1 MTTPLVSE
9 QSPAASAPV
18 AKAEGIDREHR
29 RVIAAASLG
38 TIFEWYD
45 FYLYGSL
52 ASVIGKQFFVGV
64 NDTTA
69 FIFALLAFSA
79 GFAVRPLG
87 ALVFGRLGDLVGR
100 KYTFLM
106 TIVIMGAA
114 TALVGMLPTY
124 ASIGVAAPSILI
136 VLRLL
141 QGLAIGGEYGGAATY
156 VAEHAPPGR
165 RGYYTSFIQT
175 TATIGMILS
184 LLVILV
190 CRSLTG
196 ESFEAWGWR
205 VPFLLSTILLA
216 ISVYIRLQLEESPVW
231 SEMRAEGKLS
241 RAPVREA
248 FGRWQNLRLVLLS
261 LFGATAGQGAV
272 AYCGLV
278 YMLLFL
284 EQTLKLD
291 SRISNLLVATVLT
304 ATMPMFI
311 VFGRLSDRIGRKPL
325 VMGGFVFAAVT
336 VVPLFKGL
344 THYANPALAAAQA
357 SHPVVVVADPAQCS
371 FQFDPIGKA
380 RFTSPCDVAK
390 TALTRAGVPYE
401 NQAAPA
407 GALAQVRVGS
417 VALDAFDGTGLPPAE
432 FRAQSAA
439 FAAGLRAELNRAGY
453 PASADPERVNYPMLL
468 LLLALL
474 SSYSQLVYSSLA
486 AWLVEL
492 FPARI
497 RYTALSLPY
506 HIGNG
511 WFGGFVPTIAFALIA
526 YTGNIYQGLW
536 YPIAIAV
543 MSLVIGGLFL
553 PETNAPGKPRAAEA
567 D

>member
-1 MTTPLVSE
+1 MSTPTATEPLTTTPQLDRSWL
-9 QSPAASAPV
+9 
-18 AKAEGIDREHR
+18 GIDREHR
-29 RVIAAASLG
+29 RVIVASSLG
-38 TIFEWYD
+38 TVFEWYD

-52 ASVIGKQFFVGV
+52 AAVIGKQFFTGV
-64 NDTTA
+64 NETTA

-87 ALVFGRLGDLVGR
+87 ALVFGRLGDRVGR

-114 TALVGMLPTY
+114 TALVGVLPTY
-124 ASIGVAAPSILI
+124 ASIGVAAPAILI

-156 VAEHAPPGR
+156 VAEHAPQHR
-165 RGYYTSFIQT
+165 RGYYTSWIQT

-184 LLVILV
+184 LLVILA
-190 CRSLTG
+190 CRLATG
-196 ESFEAWGWR
+196 SDFEAWGWR
-205 VPFLLSTILLA
+205 IPFLLSTVLLL
-216 ISVYIRLQLEESPVW
+216 ISVYIRLQLEESPVFKQ
-231 SEMRAEGKLS
+231 MRAEGKLS
-241 RAPVREA
+241 RAPISEA
-248 FGRWQNLRLVLLS
+248 FGRWPNLRLSLLA

-284 EQTLKLD
+284 EQTLKVD
-291 SRISNLLVATVLT
+291 SRTASVMVVLALVVTTPLFV
-304 ATMPMFI
+304 

-336 VVPLFKGL
+336 VIPLFHGL

-357 SHPVVVVADPAQCS
+357 DHPVVVVADPAQCS

-380 RFTSPCDVAK
+380 RFSSSCDVAK
-390 TALTRAGVPYE
+390 TALTRAGVPYDNE
-401 NQAAPA
+401 AGPA
-407 GALAQVRVGS
+407 GSIAVVRVGATA
-417 VALDAFDGTGLPPAE
+417 VPAFDGRPLPTPE
-432 FRAQSAA
+432 FRARSAE
-439 FAAGLRAELNRAGY
+439 FGAALRAELSDAGY
-453 PASADPERVNYPMLL
+453 PASADPSRIDYPMLL
-468 LLLALL
+468 LLLVLL
-474 SSYSQLVYSSLA
+474 TSYGPLVYSSLA

-536 YPIAIAV
+536 YPIGVALI
-543 MSLVIGGLFL
+543 SLVIGGLYL
-553 PETNAPGKPRAAEA
+553 GETHRPKAASASPEA
-567 D
+567 